1 MTGDVADGP
10 AGAPAAVVPW
20 RRCCANATWTIWLP
34 TLLPVLTGALA
45 DCGHCATSYLLSLP
59 LVPGLLAPVA
69 MGLDDAWFFA
79 VGGAATI
86 MLWFVVALVLVEAP
100 RWLAVATQAAAA
112 LLVAGTALGYAQA
125 LRM

>member
-1 MTGDVADGP
+1 VTGGVAAGP
-10 AGAPAAVVPW
+10 AGAPAAATPW
-20 RRCCANATWTIWLP
+20 RRCCANASSTIWLP

-59 LVPGLLAPVA
+59 LVPGLLAPLA

-79 VGGAATI
+79 VGGAATL
-86 MLWFVVALVLVEAP
+86 MLWFVVVLVLVEAP
-100 RWLAVATQAAAA
+100 RWLAVATQAAAT
-112 LLVAGTALGYAQA
+112 LVVAGTAFGYAHA

>member
-1 MTGDVADGP
+1 MAPPPESAPSAAAPP
-10 AGAPAAVVPW
+10 AW
-20 RRCCANATWTIWLP
+20 RRCCANASWTVWLP

-69 MGLDDAWFFA
+69 MGLDDAAFFVA
-79 VGGAATI
+79 GGAAT
-86 MLWFVVALVLVEAP
+86 LALFGVVVLALVEAP
-100 RWLAVATQAAAA
+100 RWLAVAAQAAVA
-112 LLVAGTALGYAQA
+112 LLSGLTALGYAHA